1 MNAFQTELEVI
12 RALAAGRVPSPQF
25 FCRNTFAV
33 LCLAQAGT
41 HVRADGEIA
50 YRDRA
55 DWLSDRMLARVIG
68 TLIISDDVEKL
79 DIESFPGRPILGV
92 VVHAYRD
99 DDRLMGI
106 ARLFPGRSDAQT
118 ESASLRVRVDD
129 VDVVQLD
136 DDNGTRVLI
145 EGAPHFISHIVI
157 PQQTEDMPS

>member
-1 MNAFQTELEVI
+1 MNAFQTELDVI

-33 LCLAQAGT
+33 LRLAEAGAR
-41 HVRADGEIA
+41 VRADGEIA

-79 DIESFPGRPILGV
+79 DIENFPGRHILGV
-92 VVHAYRD
+92 IVHAYRD

-106 ARLFPGRSDAQT
+106 ARIFPDGPAQT
-118 ESASLRVRVDD
+118 ESASLRVRVDE

-136 DDNGTRVLI
+136 DDTGTRILI

-157 PQQTEDMPS
+157 